1 MKKLFVFCLLSVFV
15 LSSCKKDDSETPQ
28 VKSISV
34 TKINIE
40 NVSYFAI
47 ISSNN
52 NLKSYNLKSD
62 SDTTAIPLLCV
73 VDSKGEMKKAFF
85 QYDLDGA
92 SNAAKDFVENNLFIV
107 PSEII
112 PIGNDY
118 IWLHNTNYYVTNRD
132 ECPEEIKSAI
142 SLLQDDC
149 FQYVIRKKDGG
160 IINLEELKNAMPF
173 IYEASSN
180 SYMSNGY
187 ISPTEN
193 GFYVRESREFSR
205 IITVIDNGSSTPTIE
220 YIWPNDYAI
229 NYFVHNNEDYLVA
242 MASPYPLLEDI
253 LWQPIVLFPDGRI
266 ETILEQENLLLNRKR
281 NGTFVSVDNKFYYI
295 VAYKNQKDESEVV
308 TYRLNCTQNKVELDS
323 IRTQIVPFVY
333 SDIDYAMPRYSENST
348 IAFMSRN
355 KLITFSSEKE
365 MFETKEITEFRNVTE
380 SFPSTDGC
388 IYGYE
393 DNSLNKIYCY
403 NTITEEVSIHTID
416 KSSISTQFLHYPHPK
431 FDASGNIFVQ
441 SGANTQGK
449 GMIVITDI
457 NTDTATPIEANAGIV
472 YLVYKL

>member
-62 SDTTAIPLLCV
+62 SDTSAIPLLCV

-118 IWLHNTNYYVTNRD
+118 IWLHNANYYVTNRD
-132 ECPEEIKSAI
+132 ECPEEIKAAI
-142 SLLQDDC
+142 SLLQNDC

-220 YIWPNDYAI
+220 YIWPNTPCPGDR
-229 NYFVHNNEDYLVA
+229 
-242 MASPYPLLEDI
+242 P
-253 LWQPIVLFPDGRI
+253 
-266 ETILEQENLLLNRKR
+266 
-281 NGTFVSVDNKFYYI
+281 
-295 VAYKNQKDESEVV
+295 AY
-308 TYRLNCTQNKVELDS
+308 R
-323 IRTQIVPFVY
+323 
-333 SDIDYAMPRYSENST
+333 
-348 IAFMSRN
+348 
-355 KLITFSSEKE
+355 
-365 MFETKEITEFRNVTE
+365 
-380 SFPSTDGC
+380 SFWA
-388 IYGYE
+388 
-393 DNSLNKIYCY
+393 
-403 NTITEEVSIHTID
+403 H
-416 KSSISTQFLHYPHPK
+416 
-431 FDASGNIFVQ
+431 
-441 SGANTQGK
+441 GK
-449 GMIVITDI
+449 
-457 NTDTATPIEANAGIV
+457 
-472 YLVYKL
+472 